1 MKTFGLTDKGKIRQ
15 ENQDSFLIEPLGG
28 DCLVAVLCDGMGGVQ
43 GGRVASGLAAR
54 LFTEH
59 MAQRLQQIRS
69 RDRLKQHIL
78 SSVSHANGIVYNY
91 SFFDPAFTGMGTTLV
106 AAVCRN
112 GRATVVNIGDSRAY
126 HIARKRVRQVTRD
139 HSLVEELIDRG
150 TLTREQAK
158 NHPRRNIITRALGVE
173 PEVEA
178 DIFELK
184 LSRGERLLLCS
195 DGLSNLVDE
204 AQLLE
209 QSAAAAD
216 PEALCRLLMA
226 LALERG
232 AADNVTIVVLEK

>member
-15 ENQDSFLIEPLGG
+15 ENQDSFLIEKLGG

-43 GGRVASGLAAR
+43 GGRVASELAAKV
-54 LFTEH
+54 FAEH
-59 MAQRLQQIRS
+59 LTQRLQQMKS
-69 RDRLKQHIL
+69 RIRLKQHIL

-126 HIARKRVRQVTRD
+126 HIARKRVRQITRD
-139 HSLVEELIDRG
+139 HSLVEDMIDRG
-150 TLTREQAK
+150 TLTRAQAK

-178 DIFELK
+178 DVFELK
-184 LSRGERLLLCS
+184 LSKGERLLLCS

-204 AQLLE
+204 TQILE
-209 QSAAAAD
+209 QSLAAAD
-216 PEALCRLLMA
+216 PETMCRSLMA
-226 LALERG
+226 MALERG